1 MPPVKG
7 STRSYRASPLRERQ
21 AAETRHAILRAG
33 RDLFLDQGYGA
44 TTLDQI
50 AAKAGVSKPTVFTA
64 VGNKQ
69 AVLAAVRDVALAGD
83 DLPVPVAEREA
94 FQAVVAEPDSF
105 RALALMVE
113 HLAELWRRY
122 GPIREVMRGAASNG
136 EPALRHLWDRSEQQ
150 RHHGARAFIDTL
162 TTKSPLRDGLDPDTA
177 TDIMWMH
184 MNPDVYMGLVGRRG
198 WSEAAY
204 CQWLVDTL
212 ATALLPPR
220 RRSRQGRRMSTG
232 APSRSRR

>member
-83 DLPVPVAEREA
+83 DLPVPVAERDA
-94 FQAVVAEPDSF
+94 FRAVTNEPDAHS
-105 RALALMVE
+105 AVTLMVE

-122 GPIREVMRGAASNG
+122 APIRAVMRGAAASG
-136 EPALRHLWDRSEQQ
+136 EPELRQLWELSEQQ
-150 RHHGARAFIDTL
+150 RLSGAGAVIETL
-162 TTKSPLRDGLDPDTA
+162 AAKTQLRDGLDPGTA
-177 TDIMWMH
+177 TDIMWVH
-184 MNPDVYMGLVGRRG
+184 MSPDVYLDLVGRRG

-204 CQWLVDTL
+204 CRWLIDTL
-212 ATALLPPR
+212 TAALLSPR
-220 RRSRQGRRMSTG
+220 RRPRRSPS
-232 APSRSRR
+232 APATAVSRSRR